1 MQEGKKFWLTDEK
14 MDTEKTERGKRRIK
28 RKDNEAAGLAVYSQS
43 IMAIIK

>member
-1 MQEGKKFWLTDEK
+1 MDTGFTDEK

-28 RKDNEAAGLAVYSQS
+28 RKDHESSGLAVYNQS